1 MEGAATLTRL
11 QAEVARVLSRDEVD
25 VDVGLAELGLDSLK
39 IVELILACYELYGKD
54 VDPDELAID
63 QFTTLRD
70 LDRQMREIEPVAVK

>member
-1 MEGAATLTRL
+1 MESADTLTRL

-25 VDVGLAELGLDSLK
+25 ADVGLGELGLDSLK

-54 VDPDELAID
+54 VDPDEMSID

-70 LDRQMREIEPVAVK
+70 LDRQMREIEPVAAE